1 MRSPFLNTEMVSHG
15 FPGPNFVFIMSTKA
29 EIKQKFNLDGAV
41 SVTVDLESLRER
53 ANEIM
58 RDAESF
64 ANDSA
69 KSSLIGEG
77 DWKRRRKAR
86 IGQNVKELR
95 RQISMVQKSLNEAN
109 GFLDKAD
116 ETISKVK

>member
-1 MRSPFLNTEMVSHG
+1 
-15 FPGPNFVFIMSTKA
+15 MSTTA
-29 EIKQKFNLDGAV
+29 EIKQKYSLDGAV

-58 RDAESF
+58 RDAERL

-69 KSSLIGEG
+69 KSRLMSEG
-77 DWKRRRKAR
+77 DWMRRRKAR
-86 IGQNVKELR
+86 IGQSVKELR
-95 RQISMVQKSLNEAN
+95 RQVAMVQKSLSEAT

-116 ETISKVK
+116 ETLAKVK

>member
-1 MRSPFLNTEMVSHG
+1 
-15 FPGPNFVFIMSTKA
+15 MSTKA

-95 RQISMVQKSLNEAN
+95 RQISMVQKSLSEAT
-109 GFLDKAD
+109 GILDNAD
-116 ETISKVK
+116 ETIAKVK

>member
-1 MRSPFLNTEMVSHG
+1 
-15 FPGPNFVFIMSTKA
+15 MSTIS
-29 EIKQKFNLDGAV
+29 EIKSKYSLDGAV

-69 KSSLIGEG
+69 KSSLIEG
-77 DWKRRRKAR
+77 DWMRRRKAR
-86 IGQNVKELR
+86 IGQSVKELR
-95 RQISMVQKSLNEAN
+95 RQVAMVQKSLSDST

>member
-1 MRSPFLNTEMVSHG
+1 
-15 FPGPNFVFIMSTKA
+15 MSTTA

-58 RDAESF
+58 RDAENF
-64 ANDSA
+64 ASDSMMDA
-69 KSSLIGEG
+69 

-95 RQISMVQKSLNEAN
+95 RQISMVQKSLSEPT
-109 GFLDKAD
+109 GCLDNAD
-116 ETISKVK
+116 KTLAKVK

>member
-1 MRSPFLNTEMVSHG
+1 
-15 FPGPNFVFIMSTKA
+15 MSTIA
-29 EIKQKFNLDGAV
+29 EIKQKYSLDGAV

-58 RDAESF
+58 RDAESL

-69 KSSLIGEG
+69 KSNLMSEG
-77 DWKRRRKAR
+77 DWMRCRKAR
-86 IGQNVKELR
+86 IGQSVKELR
-95 RQISMVQKSLNEAN
+95 RQISMVQKSLSEAT

>member
-1 MRSPFLNTEMVSHG
+1 
-15 FPGPNFVFIMSTKA
+15 MSTIS
-29 EIKQKFNLDGAV
+29 EIKSKYSLDGAV

-69 KSSLIGEG
+69 KISLIEG
-77 DWKRRRKAR
+77 DWMRRRKAR
-86 IGQNVKELR
+86 IGQSVKELR
-95 RQISMVQKSLNEAN
+95 RQVAMVQKSLSDAT

-116 ETISKVK
+116 ETLAKVK

>member
-1 MRSPFLNTEMVSHG
+1 
-15 FPGPNFVFIMSTKA
+15 MSTIS
-29 EIKQKFNLDGAV
+29 EIKSKYSLDGAV

-69 KSSLIGEG
+69 KSSLIEG
-77 DWKRRRKAR
+77 DWMRRRKAR
-86 IGQNVKELR
+86 IGQSVKELR
-95 RQISMVQKSLNEAN
+95 RQVAMVQKSLSEAT

>member
-1 MRSPFLNTEMVSHG
+1 
-15 FPGPNFVFIMSTKA
+15 MSTKA

-58 RDAESF
+58 RDAESL

-77 DWKRRRKAR
+77 DWMRRRKAR
-86 IGQNVKELR
+86 IGQSVKEVR
-95 RQISMVQKSLNEAN
+95 RQVAMVQKSLSEAT

-116 ETISKVK
+116 ETIAKVK

>member
-1 MRSPFLNTEMVSHG
+1 
-15 FPGPNFVFIMSTKA
+15 MSTIS
-29 EIKQKFNLDGAV
+29 EIKSKYSLDGAV

-58 RDAESF
+58 LDAESL

-69 KSSLIGEG
+69 KGSLINEG
-77 DWKRRRKAR
+77 DWMRRRKAR
-86 IGQNVKELR
+86 IGQSVKELR
-95 RQISMVQKSLNEAN
+95 RQVAMVQKSLSEAT

>member
-1 MRSPFLNTEMVSHG
+1 
-15 FPGPNFVFIMSTKA
+15 MSTTA
-29 EIKQKFNLDGAV
+29 EIKQKFNIDGAV

-64 ANDSA
+64 ASDSMIDA
-69 KSSLIGEG
+69 E
-77 DWKRRRKAR
+77 WKRRRKAR

-95 RQISMVQKSLNEAN
+95 RQISMVQKSLDEAN

-116 ETISKVK
+116 ETIAKVK

>member
-1 MRSPFLNTEMVSHG
+1 
-15 FPGPNFVFIMSTKA
+15 MSTIA
-29 EIKQKFNLDGAV
+29 EIKSKYSLDGAV
-41 SVTVDLESLRER
+41 SVTVDLESLRES

-77 DWKRRRKAR
+77 DWMRLRKAH
-86 IGQNVKELR
+86 IGQSVKKIR
-95 RQISMVQKSLNEAN
+95 RQVAMVQKSLSEAT

-116 ETISKVK
+116 ETLAKVK

>member
-1 MRSPFLNTEMVSHG
+1 
-15 FPGPNFVFIMSTKA
+15 MSTLA
-29 EIKQKFNLDGAV
+29 EIKSKYSLDGAV

-77 DWKRRRKAR
+77 DWMRRRKAR
-86 IGQNVKELR
+86 IGQSVKELR
-95 RQISMVQKSLNEAN
+95 RQISMVQKSLSEAT

-116 ETISKVK
+116 ETLAKVK